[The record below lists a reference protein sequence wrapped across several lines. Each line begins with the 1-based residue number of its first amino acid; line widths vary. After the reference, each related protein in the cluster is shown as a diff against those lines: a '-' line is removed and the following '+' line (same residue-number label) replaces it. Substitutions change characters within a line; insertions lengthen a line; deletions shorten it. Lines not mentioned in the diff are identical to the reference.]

1 MTPGTRTS
9 AWTVTRILLGL
20 VLLLA
25 AGLKAH
31 QLATEPVPETS
42 LLTSRWFLI
51 LWVETEIVLGLWFLS
66 GLARRAA
73 WIAALACFSVFSL
86 VTLYKALSGD
96 VSCGCFGRVEVNPW
110 YTFVLDVAAVGALV
124 LFRPDIRIPTIAS
137 KPRARLTVTVAAG
150 FVMVLGV
157 GLAAALYTPST
168 LSDDGQ
174 IVGEKRVVLLEPQE
188 WVGRAWPLLG
198 HIDISKQLA
207 KGKWTV
213 VLYHHD
219 CPHCEERVPQ
229 FEREARKRAG
239 RLASSKVA
247 MVELAPYAP
256 KGRSL
261 LPPDTTCTTG
271 RVSDVRDWF
280 VGTPTVLTLVEGSV
294 VDARE
299 GDDSEAAK
307 QVRLTGLTLAPG
319 ESPVPFEKDG
329 YDFGFVRPKTS
340 HKVLLEVT
348 NPSTKPLGILKIR
361 SECACMSAVTSE
373 EPAPPGGSV
382 PVRVVLVAPK
392 KSQHYN
398 KRILLQTDDPK
409 HPLIPIR
416 IKAAVGLPLHT
427 EPTVLDLGEVA
438 TGRQHEKPVTIVNR
452 YSKPVRLIYSTSS
465 GSGCFARV
473 PREPVPALGSLTVPI
488 VVTARGKG
496 QGRVTVRIQT
506 DLDFQPA
513 VSVPVRFTVGSAET
527 AGGPLRVG
535 LGPETRKD
543 KMR

>member
-1 MTPGTRTS
+1 MTRM
-9 AWTVTRILLGL
+9 VLGL
-20 VLLLA
+20 LLLVA

-51 LWVETEIVLGLWFLS
+51 IWVETEIVLGLWFLT

-73 WIAALACFSVFSL
+73 WGAALACFSVFSL

-96 VSCGCFGRVEVNPW
+96 VSCGCFGRVEVSPW

-124 LFRPDIRIPTIAS
+124 LFRPDTRTPVRATTS
-137 KPRARLTVTVAAG
+137 RARFGVAAAAG
-150 FVMVLGV
+150 FVVVIGA
-157 GLAAALYTPST
+157 GLAAILYSPST

-174 IVGEKRVVLLEPQE
+174 IVGEKRVVLLKPET

-198 HIDISKQLA
+198 HIDIGKQLA

-239 RLASSKVA
+239 RLAGSKVA

-271 RVSDVRDWF
+271 RVNDVRDWF

-299 GDDSEAAK
+299 GDDSEAAR
-307 QVRLTGLTLAPG
+307 QVRLTGLTPAPG

-340 HKVLLEVT
+340 HKVLLEVA
-348 NPSTKPLGILKIR
+348 NPSTKPLGIVTVR

-373 EPAPPGGSV
+373 DPTPPGGSV

-392 KSQHYN
+392 RSQHYN

-409 HPLIPIR
+409 HPVVPIR
-416 IKAAVGLPLHT
+416 IKAAVGLPLCID
-427 EPTVLDLGEVA
+427 PAVLDLGEVA
-438 TGRQHEKPVTIVNR
+438 SGRHHERPVTVVNR
-452 YSKPVRLIYSTSS
+452 CSKPVRLIYSTSS

-473 PREPVPALGSLTVPI
+473 PREPVPALGSLAVPI
-488 VVTARGKG
+488 VVTARDKG
-496 QGRVTVRIQT
+496 QGRTTVRIQT